1 VNVKVKS
8 SVPFQYQKQKE
19 RPLFVGLGES
29 TLEPVWRNL
38 MALFFHSD
46 EVDQQIPFKEAV
58 QITENALRDMVSP
71 RGVNAPR
78 KRLNLHREIGEG
90 KFDTVLNIYAG
101 GSASYGAIGAQV
113 ALHRKAIVGNQQ
125 RRPPFN
131 PDQTELTLIYDADSG
146 SLLGVMA
153 HRPRD
158 STGVADLRTPASSL
172 AGLDLFAREDARRVG
187 IYGAGQQAWATFAG
201 LCELRKIESAKVY
214 SPTPAHREGFAKK
227 ISVKTGVP
235 VKAVDAPDRAAKDVD
250 IILCMTNTNV
260 PVIDGSW
267 LEPGQYMISVVGSN
281 IELVKSGNIP
291 APRREIDD
299 GTLKRCDFIVALSKA
314 QAIDSQQGDIY
325 WPVQMASSPGTRSSR
340 SPMFLP
346 AGPRAEPTPTKLF
359 STRIRAARVSST
371 SRWRRNA
378 TNWRKN
384 KAKATRCVSWRGKIG
399 GCREGGRR
407 RGKRFLQIRTE
418 SGNFASLS
426 QTIFTS
432 ASTCLNSLSPVASS
446 TRRYFAKPA
455 AGQSAY
461 VHFFLL
467 DLINSSL
474 IR

>member
-1 VNVKVKS
+1 
-8 SVPFQYQKQKE
+8 
-19 RPLFVGLGES
+19 
-29 TLEPVWRNL
+29 

-58 QITENALRDMVSP
+58 QITENALRDTVSP
-71 RGVNAPR
+71 KGVNAPR

-113 ALHRKAIVGNQQ
+113 ALHRKAIAGNQQ
-125 RRPPFN
+125 QRPPFN
-131 PDQTELTLIYDADSG
+131 PDQTELALIYDADNG

-158 STGVADLRTPASSL
+158 FTGVADLRTPASSL
-172 AGLDLFAREDARRVG
+172 AGLDLFARRDARRVG

-227 ISVKTGVP
+227 ISAKTGVP

-267 LEPGQYMISVVGSN
+267 LEPGQYIISVIGSN
-281 IELVKSGNIP
+281 IELVKSGNLP

-325 WPVQMASSPGTRSSR
+325 WPVENGVITWDKVVEIADVLAGKSQGPNRRQSNHSLQESGWPGDCRHRACEEMLRIGEATRQRLRNAHHSPGK
-340 SPMFLP
+340 LVG
-346 AGPRAEPTPTKLF
+346 AGRAGGD
-359 STRIRAARVSST
+359 V
-371 SRWRRNA
+371 
-378 TNWRKN
+378 
-384 KAKATRCVSWRGKIG
+384 VKIS
-399 GCREGGRR
+399 C
-407 RGKRFLQIRTE
+407 K
-418 SGNFASLS
+418 
-426 QTIFTS
+426 
-432 ASTCLNSLSPVASS
+432 
-446 TRRYFAKPA
+446 
-455 AGQSAY
+455 
-461 VHFFLL
+461 
-467 DLINSSL
+467 
-474 IR
+474 